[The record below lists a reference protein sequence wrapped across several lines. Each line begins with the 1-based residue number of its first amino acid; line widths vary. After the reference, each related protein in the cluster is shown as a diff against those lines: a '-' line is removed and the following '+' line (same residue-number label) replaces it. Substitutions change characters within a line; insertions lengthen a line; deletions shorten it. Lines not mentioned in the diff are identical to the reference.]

1 MKKWT
6 AGLLS
11 VILVMGITACSKD
24 KEAEKATTPPAAEQ
38 PAAGKTDETK
48 AEAPKEAAVP
58 SADEL
63 IQKSAEASQKMKS
76 FSMDSDIKQNIVISA
91 GESKQEQ
98 KVNISM
104 KIDTTLDPME
114 MYQEM
119 KMEMPGQGTQDIKQY
134 ITQKGI
140 YSQVGGQWVQIPKEQ
155 EQQILDSMK
164 MTTQGPEKQLEQFKT
179 ISKDAKVSEEGDQY
193 ILTADVSGDNLKEL
207 AKTYMGQAGGEA
219 AAMLEQMNIKSMKIT
234 LGVNKE
240 TYFATKTDLNMV
252 MEMEQ
257 EGQKV
262 SLEMEMTSGLSK
274 HNEIDKIEV
283 PKEALDGAKAGK

>member
-11 VILVMGITACSKD
+11 AILVMGITACSKD

-38 PAAGKTDETK
+38 PATGKTEET
-48 AEAPKEAAVP
+48 KEAAVP
-58 SADEL
+58 TADEL
-63 IQKSAEASQKMKS
+63 IQKSAEANKKMKS

-91 GESKQEQ
+91 GENKQEQ
-98 KVNISM
+98 KINMSLKV
-104 KIDTTLDPME
+104 DTTLDPME
-114 MYQEM
+114 MYQEI
-119 KMEMPGQGTQDIKQY
+119 KMEMPGQVTQDIKQY

-140 YSQVGGQWVQIPKEQ
+140 YSQVDGQWAQIPKEQ
-155 EQQILDSMK
+155 EQQILDGMK
-164 MTTQGPEKQLEQFKT
+164 MTTQGPEKQLDQFKT
-179 ISKDAKVSEEGDQY
+179 IAKDAKVSEEGDQY

-240 TYFATKTDLNMV
+240 TYFPTKTDVNMV

-257 EGQKV
+257 EGQKI
-262 SLEMEMTSGLSK
+262 SFEMEMTNGLSK

-283 PKEALDGAKAGK
+283 PKEAIDGAKAGK

>member
-24 KEAEKATTPPAAEQ
+24 KDKEAESAATPPAAEQ
-38 PAAGKTDETK
+38 PATGKTDETK
-48 AEAPKEAAVP
+48 TGAAPSV
-58 SADEL
+58 DEL

-76 FSMDSDIKQNIVISA
+76 FSMDSDIKQNIVVSA

-104 KIDTTLDPME
+104 KIDTTLDPLE

-140 YSQVGGQWVQIPKEQ
+140 YSQVDGQWVQIPKEQ
-155 EQQILDSMK
+155 EQEILDSMK
-164 MTTQGPEKQLEQFKT
+164 ATTQGPEKQLEQFRT
-179 ISKDAKVSEEGDQY
+179 IAKDAKVSEEGDQY

-207 AKTYMGQAGGEA
+207 AKTYMGQAGGENEQT

-234 LGVNKE
+234 IGMNKD
-240 TYFATKTDLNMV
+240 TYFPTKTDMNMV

-274 HNEIDKIEV
+274 HNEVDKIEV
-283 PKEALDGAKAGK
+283 PQEALDSAN

>member
-24 KEAEKATTPPAAEQ
+24 KDKEAESAATPPAAEQ
-38 PAAGKTDETK
+38 PAAGKTDDAKT
-48 AEAPKEAAVP
+48 EAPSV
-58 SADEL
+58 DEL

-76 FSMDSDIKQNIVISA
+76 FSMDSDIKQNIVVSA

-104 KIDTTLDPME
+104 KIDTTLDPLE

-140 YSQVGGQWVQIPKEQ
+140 YSQVDGQWVQIPKEQ
-155 EQQILDSMK
+155 EQEILDSMK
-164 MTTQGPEKQLEQFKT
+164 AATQGPEKQLEQFKT
-179 ISKDAKVSEEGDQY
+179 IAKDAKVSEEGDQY

-207 AKTYMGQAGGEA
+207 AKTYMGQAGGADEQT

-234 LGVNKE
+234 IGMNKD
-240 TYFATKTDLNMV
+240 TYFPTKTDMNMV

-283 PKEALDGAKAGK
+283 PQEALDSAN